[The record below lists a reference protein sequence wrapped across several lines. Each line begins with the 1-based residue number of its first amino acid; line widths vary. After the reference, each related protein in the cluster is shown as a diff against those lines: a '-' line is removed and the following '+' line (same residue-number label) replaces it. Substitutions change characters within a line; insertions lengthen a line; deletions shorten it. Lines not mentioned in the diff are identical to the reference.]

1 MCRVHVRMC
10 RKEELYYYSDHK
22 MAQNTHR
29 HATIYT
35 GYKYLQETLLAVV
48 TAASPVRALNW
59 NLPLPPHH
67 LKAAIPTEPLRHGG
81 GQGTN

>member
-1 MCRVHVRMC
+1 MC

-22 MAQNTHR
+22 MAQNTHIMLP
-29 HATIYT
+29 IYT
-35 GYKYLQETLLAVV
+35 GYKCLQETLLAVV

-67 LKAAIPTEPLRHGG
+67 LKAAILTEPLRHGG